1 MNLGIVLFLYTGCDQ
16 PIDGQ
21 PWEHEQCGLLPQQE
35 ASSGRISNAKESDVH
50 YPWVV
55 RVSRTFTRGD
65 FYHRGFC
72 SGTIILN
79 IS

>member
-16 PIDGQ
+16 PIDGE
-21 PWEHEQCGLLPQQE
+21 PWDHEQCGLLPQQE

-55 RVSRTFTRGD
+55 RVSREYTNIPVTYTGT
-65 FYHRGFC
+65 C
-72 SGTIILN
+72 IGTIIN
-79 IS
+79 SR